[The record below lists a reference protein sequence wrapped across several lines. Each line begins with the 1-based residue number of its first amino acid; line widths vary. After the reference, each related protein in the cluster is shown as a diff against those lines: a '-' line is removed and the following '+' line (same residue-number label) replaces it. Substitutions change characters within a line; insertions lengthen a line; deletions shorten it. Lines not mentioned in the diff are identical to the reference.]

1 MVRQIQCQ
9 LRFTGSTDKPTWKKG
24 FGRVIA
30 VDIRPTGTFQKLPAD
45 QFEEME
51 KD

>member
-9 LRFTGSTDKPTWKKG
+9 LRFTGSTDKRARKKG
-24 FGRVIA
+24 FIRVIA
-30 VDIRPTGTFQKLPAD
+30 VDIRFTFQKLPAD

-51 KD
+51 KG

>member
-24 FGRVIA
+24 FIRFIA
-30 VDIRPTGTFQKLPAD
+30 VDIRPTFQKLPAD
-45 QFEEME
+45 QF
-51 KD
+51 